1 MSTSKIRIKKICE
14 FCGKEFF
21 AQKTTTRYCSK
32 TCSSR
37 AYKYQL
43 RVQRIERTKTDM
55 KVAIETKPLNDI
67 RHKAF
72 LTVQE
77 TGVLIGVTTRSVY
90 NLIYAGA
97 LKATKLSSRMTLIR
111 RSDVEAMLDNNPY
124 TKRHKREPAPITEFY
139 TNNELREKFGVSL
152 SWIFKVGKTENI
164 PKVMRRGK
172 TLWSKRHFDAVFA
185 RQQPDESIT
194 EWYTA
199 EEMRQKFGMTSS
211 AVYSFVYTYGI
222 PKKKVRNEV
231 FYSKRHVDAAKGL
244 AVPAEPEYYTSA
256 EAMERYGLTRDQ
268 LYHYVKWHKIPK
280 VQEGR
285 YLKISKKELDA
296 LLAPPVL

>member
-1 MSTSKIRIKKICE
+1 MSSNIEIKKKCIWCGNE
-14 FCGKEFF
+14 FI
-21 AQKTTTRYCSK
+21 ARKTTTEYCSHR
-32 TCSSR
+32 CSNL
-37 AYKYQL
+37 AYKAKKRKEKVKVFEQEYFHKEAQQAEVAHL
-43 RVQRIERTKTDM
+43 EYLTPSEVAKLLGIDRV
-55 KVAIETKPLNDI
+55 
-67 RHKAF
+67 
-72 LTVQE
+72 TVYRYMWSG
-77 TGVLIGVTTRSVY
+77 TLPGVQFKG
-90 NLIYAGA
+90 
-97 LKATKLSSRMTLIR
+97 KTLIR
-111 RSDVEAMLDNNPY
+111 RKDIDKLFDEPKPY
-124 TKRHKREPAPITEFY
+124 QKRQGKEPAPITEFY
-139 TNNELREKFGVSL
+139 TNDELREKFGVSL
-152 SWIFKVGKTENI
+152 SWIFKVGKNENI

-211 AVYSFVYTYGI
+211 AVYSFIYTYGI
-222 PKKKVRNEV
+222 PKKKVKNEV

-244 AVPAEPEYYTSA
+244 AVPTEPEYYTSA

>member
-1 MSTSKIRIKKICE
+1 MSSNIEIKKKCGW
-14 FCGKEFF
+14 CGKSFT
-21 AQKTTTRYCSK
+21 AHKTTTKFCSHR
-32 TCSSR
+32 CANL
-37 AYKYQL
+37 AYKAKKRNDKVKTFEDEYSHALLKQENAE
-43 RVQRIERTKTDM
+43 RVE
-55 KVAIETKPLNDI
+55 
-67 RHKAF
+67 F
-72 LTVQE
+72 LTP
-77 TGVLIGVTTRSVY
+77 TKAAKLLGICRASVY
-90 NLIYAGA
+90 NYLKTGA
-97 LKATKLSSRMTLIR
+97 ITAVQFKGKTLIR
-111 RSDVEAMLDNNPY
+111 RKDIDKLFDEPKPY
-124 TKRHKREPAPITEFY
+124 QKRLRKEPAPITEFY
-139 TNNELREKFGVSL
+139 TNDELREKFGVSL
-152 SWIFKVGKTENI
+152 SWIFKVGKNENI

-172 TLWSKRHFDAVFA
+172 TLWSKKHFDAVFA
-185 RQQPDESIT
+185 RQQADESIT

-211 AVYSFVYTYGI
+211 AVYSLAYTYKI

-268 LYHYVKWHKIPK
+268 LYHYIKWHRIPK

>member
-21 AQKTTTRYCSK
+21 AQKMTTRYCSK

-43 RVQRIERTKTDM
+43 RVQRIERTKTDV
-55 KVAIETKPLNDI
+55 KVAIDTKPLNDI

-72 LTVQE
+72 LPVQE

-97 LKATKLSSRMTLIR
+97 LKATKLSSRMTPIR

-124 TKRHKREPAPITEFY
+124 TKRYKREPAPITEFY
-139 TNNELREKFGVSL
+139 TNDELREKFGVSL

-222 PKKKVRNEV
+222 PKKRSETKSSTRSGTSMQPKGWSFRQNRN
-231 FYSKRHVDAAKGL
+231 
-244 AVPAEPEYYTSA
+244 T
-256 EAMERYGLTRDQ
+256 
-268 LYHYVKWHKIPK
+268 IPPLRQWNGT
-280 VQEGR
+280 V
-285 YLKISKKELDA
+285 
-296 LLAPPVL
+296 

>member
-1 MSTSKIRIKKICE
+1 MSSNIEIKKKCSWCGNE
-14 FCGKEFF
+14 FI
-21 AQKTTTRYCSK
+21 ARKTTTEYCSHR
-32 TCSSR
+32 CSNL
-37 AYKYQL
+37 AYKAKK
-43 RVQRIERTKTDM
+43 RKE
-55 KVAIETKPLNDI
+55 KV
-67 RHKAF
+67 KAF
-72 LTVQE
+72 EQEYIHTLPPKADVERVEFLTP
-77 TGVLIGVTTRSVY
+77 TKAAKLLGICRASVY
-90 NLIYAGA
+90 NYLKAGA
-97 LKATKLSSRMTLIR
+97 ITAVQFKGKTLIR
-111 RSDVEAMLDNNPY
+111 RKGIDKLFDAPKPY
-124 TKRHKREPAPITEFY
+124 QKRLRKEPAPITEFY
-139 TNNELREKFGVSL
+139 TNDELREKFGVSL
-152 SWIFKVGKTENI
+152 SWIFKIGKNENI
-164 PKVMRRGK
+164 PKVKRRGK
-172 TLWSKRHFDAVFA
+172 TLWSKRNFDAVFA

-194 EWYTA
+194 EWYTV

-244 AVPAEPEYYTSA
+244 AVQAEPEYYTSA

-268 LYHYVKWHKIPK
+268 LYHYIKWHKVPK

>member
-1 MSTSKIRIKKICE
+1 MWS
-14 FCGKEFF
+14 G
-21 AQKTTTRYCSK
+21 A
-32 TCSSR
+32 
-37 AYKYQL
+37 L
-43 RVQRIERTKTDM
+43 
-55 KVAIETKPLNDI
+55 
-67 RHKAF
+67 
-72 LTVQE
+72 
-77 TGVLIGVTTRSVY
+77 TGVQFKG
-90 NLIYAGA
+90 
-97 LKATKLSSRMTLIR
+97 KTLIR
-111 RSDVEAMLDNNPY
+111 RKDIDKLFDEPKPY
-124 TKRHKREPAPITEFY
+124 QKRLRKEPAPITEFY
-139 TNNELREKFGVSL
+139 TNDELREKFGVSL
-152 SWIFKVGKTENI
+152 SWIFKVGKNENI

-211 AVYSFVYTYGI
+211 AVYSFVYAYGI

-244 AVPAEPEYYTSA
+244 AVQAEPEYYTSA

-268 LYHYVKWHKIPK
+268 LYHYIKWHKVPK

>member
-1 MSTSKIRIKKICE
+1 MSSNIEIKKRCSW
-14 FCGKEFF
+14 CGNVFIVH
-21 AQKTTTRYCSK
+21 KTTTEYCCHR
-32 TCSSR
+32 CSNL
-37 AYKYQL
+37 AYKAKK
-43 RVQRIERTKTDM
+43 RKE
-55 KVAIETKPLNDI
+55 KV
-67 RHKAF
+67 KAF
-72 LTVQE
+72 EQEYIHALPPKADVERVEFLTP
-77 TGVLIGVTTRSVY
+77 TKAAKLLGICRASVY
-90 NLIYAGA
+90 NYLKAGA
-97 LKATKLSSRMTLIR
+97 ITAVQFKGKTLIR
-111 RSDVEAMLDNNPY
+111 RKDIDKLFDEPKPY
-124 TKRHKREPAPITEFY
+124 QKRLRKEPAPITEFY

-152 SWIFKVGKTENI
+152 SWIFKVGKNENI

-211 AVYSFVYTYGI
+211 AVYSFIYTYGI
-222 PKKKVRNEV
+222 PKKKVKNEV

-244 AVPAEPEYYTSA
+244 AVPTEPEYYTSA

>member
-32 TCSSR
+32 TCNSR

-43 RVQRIERTKTDM
+43 RVQKIERTEMDAKE
-55 KVAIETKPLNDI
+55 ANETKPINDI
-67 RHKAF
+67 RHKTF
-72 LTVQE
+72 LSVQE
-77 TGVLIGVTTRSVY
+77 AGVLIGVTTRSVY
-90 NLIYAGA
+90 NLIYASA

-124 TKRHKREPAPITEFY
+124 TKRHKRAHAPITEFY
-139 TNNELREKFGVSL
+139 TNDELREKFGVSL
-152 SWIFKVGKTENI
+152 SWIFKVGKSANI

-172 TLWSKRHFDAVFA
+172 TLWSKKHFDAVFA
-185 RQQPDESIT
+185 RQQSDESIT

-211 AVYSFVYTYGI
+211 AVYSLVYTYKI

-268 LYHYVKWHKIPK
+268 LYHYLKWHKIPK

>member
-32 TCSSR
+32 TCNSR

-43 RVQRIERTKTDM
+43 RVQKIERTEMDAKE
-55 KVAIETKPLNDI
+55 AIETKPINDI
-67 RHKAF
+67 RHKTF
-72 LTVQE
+72 LSVQE
-77 TGVLIGVTTRSVY
+77 AGVLIGVTTRSVY
-90 NLIYAGA
+90 NFIYAGA

-124 TKRHKREPAPITEFY
+124 TKRHKREPVPITEFY
-139 TNNELREKFGVSL
+139 TNDELREKFGVSL
-152 SWIFKVGKTENI
+152 SWIFKVGKNGNI

-172 TLWSKRHFDAVFA
+172 TLWSKKHFDAVFA
-185 RQQPDESIT
+185 RQQSDESIT

-199 EEMRQKFGMTSS
+199 EEMRKKFSMTSS
-211 AVYSFVYTYGI
+211 AVYSLVYTYKI
-222 PKKKVRNEV
+222 PKKKNHNEV

-268 LYHYVKWHKIPK
+268 LYHYLKWHKIPK